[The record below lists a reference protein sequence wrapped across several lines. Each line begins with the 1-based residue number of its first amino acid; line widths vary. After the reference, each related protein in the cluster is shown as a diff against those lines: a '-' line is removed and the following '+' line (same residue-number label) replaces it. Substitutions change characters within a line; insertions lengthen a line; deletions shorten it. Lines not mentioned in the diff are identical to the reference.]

1 MSFDPMGY
9 PRFDDCREIGDQFY
23 GNIIGQKDAEIDRLN
38 NVVRATEVER
48 DAADQVCDNLRAEV
62 QRQEK
67 AIRKLEECNEY
78 LMGRVLENNQLITEL
93 ADALEHADWT
103 SDYEQRWKN
112 NDLIQRARE
121 ATR

>member
-1 MSFDPMGY
+1 MSSLTESE
-9 PRFDDCREIGDQFY
+9 RESLIEENWKWVVDY
-23 GNIIGQKDAEIDRLN
+23 IDEKDAEIERL
-38 NVVRATEVER
+38 
-48 DAADQVCDNLRAEV
+48 
-62 QRQEK
+62 K
-67 AIRKLEECNEY
+67 A
-78 LMGRVLENNQLITEL
+78 LITEL

>member
-1 MSFDPMGY
+1 MSEY
-9 PRFDDCREIGDQFY
+9 QFHHLGCGCGCNDY
-23 GNIIGQKDAEIDRLN
+23 LRNPKDAEIERLN

-93 ADALEHADWT
+93 ADALENV
-103 SDYEQRWKN
+103 WKTGSGN
-112 NDLIQRARE
+112 TGTPVLIHRARE